1 MISKKMKDLA
11 ANGSAI
17 RAMFE
22 EGKKMAEA
30 YGKENVYDFSLGNP
44 NTPPPESIRDAAV
57 AILQEEDPIKLH
69 GYMSNTGYEDVR
81 DTLAES
87 LNRKHGMQYTRNNLI
102 MTVGAAGSLNV
113 ALKTILEP
121 QDEVVLL
128 APFFG
133 EYVNYISNF
142 DGVSVV
148 VKPDLEKFSI
158 NFSDLEKKLSPR
170 TKALIL
176 NSPNNPTGAIYPEAD
191 IQKLAELL
199 HSKQKEYGHAI
210 YLISDEPYREIV
222 FGGQTVP
229 YLPKYY
235 ENTFVGYSYSKS
247 LSLPGERI
255 GYLLIHSEMEDF
267 EETVGAAAVANR
279 ILGFV
284 NAPSLFQRVIGR
296 CAEEVSDMTIYRE
309 NKEILCRELT
319 AMGYEMVEPQGAFY
333 MFPKSPTPDEKVFCQ
348 AAKKYHILV
357 VPGSTFA
364 CPGYFR
370 LAFCVSRETVVNSL
384 EGFRQL
390 ALEFGLSPK
399 ADA

>member
-1 MISKKMKDLA
+1 MISRKMKDLVR
-11 ANGSAI
+11 NGSAI

-22 EGKKMAEA
+22 EGKKMAA
-30 YGKENVYDFSLGNP
+30 QYGSENVYDFSLGNP
-44 NTPPPESIRDAAV
+44 NTPPPESIRDAAI
-57 AILQEEDPIKLH
+57 AILREEDPIRLH

-81 DTLAES
+81 DTLAQS
-87 LNRKHGMQYTRNNLI
+87 LNDQYGTSYTRDNLI

-133 EYVNYISNF
+133 EYVNYVSNF
-142 DGVSVV
+142 DGKCVV
-148 VKPDLEKFSI
+148 VDPDLINFSI
-158 NFSDLEKKLSPR
+158 NFGDLENKLSPR
-170 TKALIL
+170 TKAIIV

-191 IQKLAELL
+191 IRRMAELL
-199 HSKQKEYGHAI
+199 RSRQEEYGHAI

-229 YLPKYY
+229 FLPDFY

-255 GYLLIHSEMEDF
+255 GYLLIHSEMEAF

-296 CAEEVSDMTIYRE
+296 CAGQVSDMSIYRE
-309 NKEILCRELT
+309 NKEILYRELT
-319 AMGYEMVEPQGAFY
+319 AMGYRMVEPQGAFY
-333 MFPKSPTPDEKVFCQ
+333 MFPQSPIPDEKAFCQ
-348 AAKKYHILV
+348 AAKKYHILI

-370 LAFCVSRETVVNSL
+370 LAFCVSRETVLGSL
-384 EGFRQL
+384 EGFRRL
-390 ALEFGLSPK
+390 AEEFGLK
-399 ADA
+399 A